1 MMELWF
7 LLPLLGSLAY
17 CCEDGE
23 FVNSWTGKCVCSA
36 DNVNLAGS
44 NLIHKEEVIAGNT
57 EMRLSECLYMCRR
70 VIEGCEFVSY
80 DKTDRRC
87 FFKGKESATEDFR
100 DTRGDMRTVHKDC
113 TNLDEYEGSGMMDEE
128 YVSFMEPHEETD
140 GTDYDGN
147 EDDYYYYESK
157 EYVDNYEIGDYPVEP
172 KTNMDYGEDY
182 FNIYTDDRAIIK
194 TKLGFSDRNI
204 GGQYPQES
212 VNGESYENEYQYS
225 ANEEDTN
232 EKDATLAEPNEYDS
246 YQYYYEGSQYYTNK
260 IDYGYY
266 SYSAETNDGD
276 YAHIKEFSKLD
287 ISAEEETKYR
297 DYANVPLNGDY
308 NFVLENADDKDTSVD
323 ARDNK
328 DNDKANDTNVNV
340 NDDYYYYYYNKE
352 AYESNGVDVNN
363 LEADG
368 NDYYDV
374 YGAKKYKTDN
384 QDVDRNGNDY
394 NYYYNDTED
403 YETDNKQDDY
413 MTGKQKG
420 KNGSK
425 KVKHE
430 NYSADD
436 YETGKQKGKNGSK
449 KVKHENYSA
458 DDYET
463 GKQNGQNGSKK
474 VKHENYSADDYETGK
489 QNGQNGSKKV
499 KHENY
504 SADDYE
510 TGNQKGKNFNKKGK
524 NENYSE
530 ANYRT
535 DNQNAGLNKKRNNE
549 NNRADDYM
557 TGKQK
562 GKNVSKKAKNEHFS
576 ADDHETGNQKGQ
588 NWKE

>member
-1 MMELWF
+1 MNKI
-7 LLPLLGSLAY
+7 
-17 CCEDGE
+17 C
-23 FVNSWTGKCVCSA
+23 
-36 DNVNLAGS
+36 
-44 NLIHKEEVIAGNT
+44 LILVPI
-57 EMRLSECLYMCRR
+57 
-70 VIEGCEFVSY
+70 
-80 DKTDRRC
+80 
-87 FFKGKESATEDFR
+87 
-100 DTRGDMRTVHKDC
+100 
-113 TNLDEYEGSGMMDEE
+113 DEYEGSGMMDEE

-328 DNDKANDTNVNV
+328 DNDKANDINVNV
-340 NDDYYYYYYNKE
+340 NDYFYYYYYNAE
-352 AYESNGVDVNN
+352 AYESNGVDENN

-374 YGAKKYKTDN
+374 YNPEKYKTDN

-403 YETDNKQDDY
+403 YETDNKQGHESDKNGDDYFDNYEKNIINDYKTDNLNAGLNNKRINENYIADDY
-413 MTGKQKG
+413 MPGKQKG
-420 KNGSK
+420 K
-425 KVKHE
+425 
-430 NYSADD
+430 
-436 YETGKQKGKNGSK
+436 
-449 KVKHENYSA
+449 
-458 DDYET
+458 
-463 GKQNGQNGSKK
+463 
-474 VKHENYSADDYETGK
+474 
-489 QNGQNGSKKV
+489 NGSKKV

-562 GKNVSKKAKNEHFS
+562 GKNVSKKAKNENFS

>member
-1 MMELWF
+1 MNKI
-7 LLPLLGSLAY
+7 
-17 CCEDGE
+17 C
-23 FVNSWTGKCVCSA
+23 
-36 DNVNLAGS
+36 
-44 NLIHKEEVIAGNT
+44 LILVPI
-57 EMRLSECLYMCRR
+57 
-70 VIEGCEFVSY
+70 
-80 DKTDRRC
+80 
-87 FFKGKESATEDFR
+87 
-100 DTRGDMRTVHKDC
+100 
-113 TNLDEYEGSGMMDEE
+113 DEYEGSGMMDEE

-328 DNDKANDTNVNV
+328 DNDKANDINVNV
-340 NDDYYYYYYNKE
+340 NDYFYYYYYNAE

-403 YETDNKQDDY
+403 YETDNKQGHESDKNGDDY
-413 MTGKQKG
+413 FDNYE
-420 KNGSK
+420 KNII
-425 KVKHE
+425 
-430 NYSADD
+430 ND
-436 YETGKQKGKNGSK
+436 YK
-449 KVKHENYSA
+449 
-458 DDYET
+458 
-463 GKQNGQNGSKK
+463 
-474 VKHENYSADDYETGK
+474 
-489 QNGQNGSKKV
+489 
-499 KHENY
+499 
-504 SADDYE
+504 
-510 TGNQKGKNFNKKGK
+510 
-524 NENYSE
+524 
-530 ANYRT
+530 T
-535 DNQNAGLNKKRNNE
+535 DNLNAGLNNKRINKIILQ
-549 NNRADDYM
+549 M
-557 TGKQK
+557 II
-562 GKNVSKKAKNEHFS
+562 
-576 ADDHETGNQKGQ
+576 
-588 NWKE
+588 

>member
-287 ISAEEETKYR
+287 INAEEETKYR

-323 ARDNK
+323 AR
-328 DNDKANDTNVNV
+328 
-340 NDDYYYYYYNKE
+340 
-352 AYESNGVDVNN
+352 GVDVNN

-425 KVKHE
+425 KIKHK
-430 NYSADD
+430 NYSA
-436 YETGKQKGKNGSK
+436 N
-449 KVKHENYSA
+449 
-458 DDYET
+458 
-463 GKQNGQNGSKK
+463 
-474 VKHENYSADDYETGK
+474 
-489 QNGQNGSKKV
+489 
-499 KHENY
+499 
-504 SADDYE
+504 DYE